1 MFMENIFFATLAAF
15 CAGGLGAMGL
25 GGGGVLL
32 LWLALSGVEQL
43 TAQGINLLFFLP
55 VGAVGVWAH
64 WKNRLV
70 ELSAAL
76 PMTIGGLL
84 GLGAGILLAGNL
96 PGRTLARLF
105 GLLTAAIAL
114 REGWGAVLLFRKEGF
129 SLLRKAPERGSA

>member
-1 MFMENIFFATLAAF
+1 MENIFFATLAAF

-32 LWLALSGVEQL
+32 LWLALSGAEQL

-55 VGAVGVWAH
+55 VGGVGVYAH

-76 PMTIGGLL
+76 PMTAGGLL

-114 REGWGAVLLFRKEGF
+114 REGRGAVLLFRREGF